1 MILDTNAVSAV
12 ADNQAAAVPIFSN
25 VASIE
30 LPAIVLGEYR
40 FGIAQSRRRKEY
52 EKWLEELIAATRVLS
67 VDEETSKHYAQ
78 IRSELKKAGKPI
90 PSNDLWIAALA
101 RQHRL
106 PLMSQDAH
114 FDAVPGLKRIGW

>member
-12 ADNQAAAVPIFSN
+12 ADNQSAAVRLFRDA
-25 VASIE
+25 ASIE

-40 FGIAQSRRRKEY
+40 FGVAQSRRRKEY

-67 VDEETSKHYAQ
+67 VDEQTSGHYAQ
-78 IRSELKKAGKPI
+78 VRSELKKAGKPI

-106 PLMSQDAH
+106 PLLSRDVH
-114 FDAVPGLKRIGW
+114 FDAVQGLKRIGW

>member
-1 MILDTNAVSAV
+1 VILDRNALSAV
-12 ADNQAAAVPIFSN
+12 ADDEPAAVRLFSQA
-25 VASIE
+25 ASIE

-52 EKWLEELIAATRVLS
+52 EKWLEELIAAIRVLS
-67 VDEETSKHYAQ
+67 VDQETAGHYAQ
-78 IRSELKKAGKPI
+78 IRSELKKAGNPI

-106 PLMSQDAH
+106 PLMSQDGH
-114 FDAVPGLKRIGW
+114 FDAVQGLKRIGW

>member
-1 MILDTNAVSAV
+1 MILDTNAVSAI
-12 ADNQAAAVPIFSN
+12 ADDDPAAVRPFRD
-25 VASIE
+25 APSIE

-40 FGIAQSRRRKEY
+40 FGIAQSRSRKEY
-52 EKWLEELIAATRVLS
+52 EKWLEQLIVATRVLP
-67 VDEETSKHYAQ
+67 VDQETTSAYAQ
-78 IRSELKKAGKPI
+78 IRLELKKAGKPI

>member
-12 ADNQAAAVPIFSN
+12 ADDDPAAVRLFSQA
-25 VASIE
+25 ASIE

-52 EKWLEELIAATRVLS
+52 AKWLELLIAATRVLP
-67 VDEETSKHYAQ
+67 VDQETTIQYAQ

-90 PSNDLWIAALA
+90 PSNDLWIAALC

-106 PLMSQDAH
+106 PMMSQDTH
-114 FDAVPGLKRIGW
+114 FDAVASVKRIGW

>member
-12 ADNQAAAVPIFSN
+12 ADNQAAAVRIFSR

-78 IRSELKKAGKPI
+78 IRSELKKAGRPI

-106 PLMSQDAH
+106 PLMSQDTH
-114 FDAVPGLKRIGW
+114 FDAVQGLKRIGW